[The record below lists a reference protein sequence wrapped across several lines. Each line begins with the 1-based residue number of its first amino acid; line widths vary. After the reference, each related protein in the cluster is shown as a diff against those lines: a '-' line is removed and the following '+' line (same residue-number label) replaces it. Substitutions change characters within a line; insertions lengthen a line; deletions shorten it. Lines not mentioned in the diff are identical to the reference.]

1 MGILVVDD
9 SEDSLLLLENIL
21 KIAGFKDV
29 YLVKSA
35 MECFDLLG
43 MNDHPGPDVKFDLIL
58 MDLFMPEINGIEA
71 CRRIKA
77 VESLQD
83 IPIIVTTADAEKKS
97 LPLAFEAGA
106 IDYLTKPLNEF
117 ELLARVNSVL
127 NLKQEMDRRR
137 KITQQLENANRELQL
152 LSSLDGLT
160 GIANRKHFDEILK
173 KEWRRCL
180 RDAKPLSL
188 ILMDVDYFKD
198 YNDNYGHLAGD
209 DGLKKVA
216 KNIKDLLKRPG
227 DVVARYGG
235 EEFAIILPDTIS
247 EDAVKLAE
255 DIRISIES
263 LDIPHS
269 HSQVSNIITCSL
281 GVASIYPKNY
291 LSTNDLIEAS
301 DKALYQAKHNGR
313 NRIEISEKM
322 RE

>member
-9 SEDSLLLLENIL
+9 SEESLLLLENIL
-21 KIAGFKDV
+21 KIAGFKDI

-43 MNDHPGPDVKFDLIL
+43 MNDQPGADVKFDLIL

-71 CRRIKA
+71 CRRIKT
-77 VESLQD
+77 VESLKD
-83 IPIIVTTADAEKKS
+83 IPIIVTTSDSEKKS
-97 LPLAFEAGA
+97 LPIAFEAGA
-106 IDYLTKPLNEF
+106 IDYLTKPLIEF
-117 ELLARVNSVL
+117 ELLARVRSVL
-127 NLKQEMDRRR
+127 NLKREMDNRREL
-137 KITQQLENANRELQL
+137 TQQLEGANRELQL

-160 GIANRKHFDEILK
+160 GIANRKHFDEILE
-173 KEWRRCL
+173 KEWRRGL
-180 RDAKPLSL
+180 RDSKPVSL
-188 ILMDVDYFKD
+188 ILMDIDYFKD

-209 DGLKKVA
+209 DCLKKVA
-216 KNIKDLLKRPG
+216 KKIKDLLKRPG

-247 EDAVKLAE
+247 EDAVKIAE

-263 LDIPHS
+263 LDISHS
-269 HSQVSNIITCSL
+269 HSQVSNLITCSL